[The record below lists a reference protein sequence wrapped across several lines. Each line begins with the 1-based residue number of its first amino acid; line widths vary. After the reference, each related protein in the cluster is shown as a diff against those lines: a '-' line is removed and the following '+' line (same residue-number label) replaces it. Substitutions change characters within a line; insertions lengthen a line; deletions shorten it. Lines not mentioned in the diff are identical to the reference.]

1 MKLEQGVGNV
11 VEQGVGNVVE
21 QGVGNVVEQDVGN
34 VVEQGVG
41 PVVEQGVGTVV
52 EQFCITYII
61 KQLQQILSHIDFL
74 KSCCIEML
82 ICASLIEKR

>member
-21 QGVGNVVEQDVGN
+21 QGVG
-34 VVEQGVG
+34 

-52 EQFCITYII
+52 EQFGITYII
-61 KQLQQILSHIDFL
+61 KQSQQILSHIVCL

-82 ICASLIEKR
+82 MCFINRKKMTSQQSIYYST

>member
-21 QGVGNVVEQDVGN
+21 QGVG
-34 VVEQGVG
+34 

-52 EQFCITYII
+52 EQFGITYII
-61 KQLQQILSHIDFL
+61 KQSQQYCHISFV
-74 KSCCIEML
+74 
-82 ICASLIEKR
+82 